1 MLALQKSKQWMTL
14 RAKKLKEDICM
25 LFKTSNDTVVKM
37 SLVDKLQHLGI
48 DHLFEDQIDTAM
60 WQILKSEFSN
70 YNLYEVALRF
80 RLLREH
86 GHWVSPGIY
95 NPNNFFLL
103 CIVGY
108 EKLWKK
114 NHDLQIFNWLRN

>member
-1 MLALQKSKQWMTL
+1 
-14 RAKKLKEDICM
+14 M
-25 LFKTSNDTVVKM
+25 LFKTNNDTVVKM

-86 GHWVSPGIY
+86 GYCVSPGIY
-95 NPNNFFLL
+95 IPNNFFLL
-103 CIVGY
+103 YIVGY
-108 EKLWKK
+108 EKS
-114 NHDLQIFNWLRN
+114 